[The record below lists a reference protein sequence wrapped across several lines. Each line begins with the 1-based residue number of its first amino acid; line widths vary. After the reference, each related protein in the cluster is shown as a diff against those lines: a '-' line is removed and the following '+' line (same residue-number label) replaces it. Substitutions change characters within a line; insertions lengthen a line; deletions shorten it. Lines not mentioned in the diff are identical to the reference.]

1 MIAEL
6 ETYQD
11 QLLSIGQDAEGLMSG
26 LTDAQFNW
34 RPAPDRWSMAECF
47 DHLNVT
53 ARLFLPAIDAAIAT
67 ARAQGW
73 RSQGPFVYPLFE
85 RLFLRFSEPPPKIR
99 FRAPASF
106 RPAANKPTEGVRREF
121 MDWQEKLA
129 ERLRDADGLDLRRA
143 RQRSPAIGVFRW
155 SLGTIFAVMLAHE
168 RRHIW
173 QARRVRNQ
181 PGFPA
186 AAH

>member
-1 MIAEL
+1 MIPEL
-6 ETYQD
+6 ETDQD
-11 QLLSIGQDAEGLMSG
+11 QLLSIKQDAEGLMSG

-53 ARLFLPAIDAAIAT
+53 ARLFMPAVDAAIAT

-73 RSQGPFVYPLFE
+73 RSQGPFVYPPFE
-85 RLFLRFSEPPPKIR
+85 RLFLRLSEPPPKVR
-99 FRAPASF
+99 FKAPASF
-106 RPAANKPTEGVRREF
+106 RPAANKPADCVRGEF
-121 MDWQEKLA
+121 MDWQEKLG
-129 ERLRDADGLDLRRA
+129 ERLVHADGLDLRRA
-143 RQRSPAIGVFRW
+143 RHRSPAIGVFRW

-173 QARRVRNQ
+173 QARQVRNR
-181 PGFPA
+181 PGFPDA
-186 AAH
+186 AR